1 MDLTKEQKEILV
13 EALTVLKFDV
23 EEEKNRDY
31 EDFADIVRRQA
42 FVEKSDVVLYPK
54 LSDADRAIAIDKVC
68 PYCQGDLTYD
78 QADPSGKDADIYFCE
93 NCMEKDMPTDNDQD
107 LPNAKEYHITYEK
120 RIDGYHVIDC

>member
-13 EALTVLKFDV
+13 EALTVLKFEV
-23 EEEKNRDY
+23 EGKEVEDY
-31 EDFADIVRRQA
+31 EDIVRLIA

-54 LSDADRAIAIDKVC
+54 LSDAERAICIDKVC
-68 PYCQGDLTYD
+68 PDCQGDLTYD
-78 QADPSGKDADIYFCE
+78 QAEPSGRDADIYYCE